1 LNIEFWRLI
10 FFSKKRQLV
19 SPFLLERD
27 GRGFFLSLLSESQTS
42 DLTLAQ
48 NEPPAFTLIFFIILF
63 VNMRQPRT
71 IYHLAMLALRLFFN
85 LQPKV
90 ID

>member
-1 LNIEFWRLI
+1 MELAQDETMTKLKPR
-10 FFSKKRQLV
+10 
-19 SPFLLERD
+19 LLE
-27 GRGFFLSLLSESQTS
+27 SLLSESQTS

-90 ID
+90 IDWADVVGEAGASV